1 MSSIKNKPYKILV
14 APRVTEK
21 STTIGSTG
29 SGMVFDVNPK
39 ANKIEIKHAIESV
52 FDVKV
57 AKVRTINSPA
67 PGKRRR
73 GALLSSKGSYKKA
86 YVTLKE
92 GSSLDIIEGL

>member
-1 MSSIKNKPYKILV
+1 MASIKDKAYKILS

-21 STTIGSTG
+21 SATVGSTG
-29 SGMVFDVNPK
+29 SGMVFEVNSK
-39 ANKIEIKHAIESV
+39 ANKIEIKHAVEQV

-57 AKVRTINSPA
+57 AKVRTVNVPHA
-67 PGKRRR
+67 GKQKR
-73 GALLSSKGSYKKA
+73 GKLLSSKGSFKKA